1 MTDETFEPVE
11 PVEELFELPAALR
24 EEIVAHAR
32 VERPKEACGLVAGRA
47 GHATRVIRCANA
59 HPAPVTRYSIDP
71 REQLR
76 AFRDMEANGEELF
89 AIYHSHPIT
98 QPYPSPT
105 DRAEAH
111 YPDAFYVLVS
121 LRDATPEVR
130 AYRVRDGWVRE
141 VPLA

>member
-1 MTDETFEPVE
+1 
-11 PVEELFELPAALR
+11 LR
-24 EEIVAHAR
+24 DEIVAHAR
-32 VERPKEACGLVAGRA
+32 AEAPKEACGLVAGT
-47 GHATRVIRCANA
+47 GSTATRIIRCTNT
-59 HPAPVTRYSIDP
+59 HPNPVTRYTIDP

-76 AFRDMEANGEELF
+76 AFRDMEAKGEELV

-121 LRDATPEVR
+121 LRDAEPEIR

-141 VPLA
+141 VELG

>member
-1 MTDETFEPVE
+1 M
-11 PVEELFELPAALR
+11 ALR
-24 EEIVAHAR
+24 DEIVAYAR
-32 VERPKEACGLVAGRA
+32 AEAPKEACGLIAGR
-47 GHATRVIRCANA
+47 GTDATRVIRCANA
-59 HPAPVTRYSIDP
+59 HPVPVTRYTIDP

-76 AFRDMEANGEELF
+76 AFRDMEAKGEDLV

-121 LRDATPEVR
+121 LRDATPEIR
-130 AYRVRDGWVRE
+130 AYRVRKDWVLE
-141 VPLA
+141 VEIG

>member
-1 MTDETFEPVE
+1 VTDR
-11 PVEELFELPAALR
+11 FELPTALR
-24 EEIVAHAR
+24 DEVVAHAR
-32 VERPKEACGLVAGRA
+32 AEAPKEACGLVAGRDA
-47 GHATRVIRCANA
+47 RATRVIRCTNA
-59 HPAPVTRYSIDP
+59 SPTAVTRYTIDP

-76 AFRDMEANGEELF
+76 AFRDIEANGEELV
-89 AIYHSHPIT
+89 AIYHSHPVT
-98 QPYPSPT
+98 QAYPSPT

-130 AYRVRDGWVRE
+130 AFRVRDGWVRQ

>member
-1 MTDETFEPVE
+1 
-11 PVEELFELPAALR
+11 LR
-24 EEIVAHAR
+24 DDIVAHAR
-32 VERPKEACGLVAGRA
+32 TEAPKEACGLIAGRE
-47 GHATRVIRCANA
+47 GRVTRVIRCVNA

-76 AFRDMEANGEELF
+76 AFREMEASGEELV
-89 AIYHSHPIT
+89 AIYHSHPVT

-121 LRDATPEVR
+121 LRDATPEVK
-130 AYRVRDGWVRE
+130 AFRVRDGWVRE
-141 VPLA
+141 VALA